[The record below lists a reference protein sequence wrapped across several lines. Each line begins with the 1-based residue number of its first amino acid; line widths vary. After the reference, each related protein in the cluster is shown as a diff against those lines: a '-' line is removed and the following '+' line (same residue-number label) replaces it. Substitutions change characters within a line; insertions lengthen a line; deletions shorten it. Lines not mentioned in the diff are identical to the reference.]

1 MVLPGA
7 QGGPGGLKVFGVQGV
22 FRSAGPRHVLR
33 PNGLDRLQILGLGWS
48 FLCRLALCCHRLAPI
63 SPRSPAGCCKSKTG
77 NWLFYPPALF
87 IAFHCKFPSELASF
101 ALSLLAIL
109 QDHHLQNQRPQL
121 PQASE
126 RKSFVGGCKEQTCSS
141 GTFFFLWVGSLVNYA
156 VLELKVA
163 GAQGAWGSK
172 CLGFQVPGAQGSWG
186 SRRLAAYRG
195 MHETGSDRFFPRAS
209 SFLAPVAVSLW
220 FLGRF
225 SLKALAWPGPS
236 CCP

>member
-1 MVLPGA
+1 MKAVVERGRSFIFILRRLLTTMSFSDLRVKDSNHRLEPVT
-7 QGGPGGLKVFGVQGV
+7 LSLLIVIVRC

-126 RKSFVGGCKEQTCSS
+126 RKSFVGETEICG
-141 GTFFFLWVGSLVNYA
+141 VG
-156 VLELKVA
+156 
-163 GAQGAWGSK
+163 
-172 CLGFQVPGAQGSWG
+172 
-186 SRRLAAYRG
+186 RG
-195 MHETGSDRFFPRAS
+195 E
-209 SFLAPVAVSLW
+209 SFVS
-220 FLGRF
+220 
-225 SLKALAWPGPS
+225 
-236 CCP
+236 

>member
-1 MVLPGA
+1 MENMKAVVERGWSFIFILRR
-7 QGGPGGLKVFGVQGV
+7 LFDDKV

-33 PNGLDRLQILGLGWS
+33 PNGLDRLQVLGLGWS

-63 SPRSPAGCCKSKTG
+63 SHRSPAGCCKSKTG

-126 RKSFVGGCKEQTCSS
+126 RKSFVGEKELC
-141 GTFFFLWVGSLVNYA
+141 GVG
-156 VLELKVA
+156 
-163 GAQGAWGSK
+163 
-172 CLGFQVPGAQGSWG
+172 
-186 SRRLAAYRG
+186 RG
-195 MHETGSDRFFPRAS
+195 E
-209 SFLAPVAVSLW
+209 SFLS
-220 FLGRF
+220 
-225 SLKALAWPGPS
+225 
-236 CCP
+236 